1 MKAVT
6 YFAIALTLFSSL
18 TFAQE
23 SANESEPEKAFISD
37 ELFIYM
43 LAGAGTNY
51 RILGSINAGDEIS
64 LTGEEANGYTQIID
78 SKQRAGWIE
87 SKFVSENPSLRTVI
101 AQLNSELASYNETE
115 QRLNQ
120 DINSQQTTISDLEQ
134 QNKSLQ
140 GELKSLTTQFDE
152 LKLQVDNQ
160 DLELKKQYFFYGAM
174 VLGIGL
180 LLGIILP
187 HLTAKKRKTS
197 SWG

>member
-6 YFAIALTLFSSL
+6 YFVIALTLFSSL

-23 SANESEPEKAFISD
+23 SANESDLEKAFISD

-78 SKQRAGWIE
+78 SKQRTGWIE

>member
-23 SANESEPEKAFISD
+23 SANESELEKAFISD

-120 DINSQQTTISDLEQ
+120 DIHSQQTTISDLEQ

-160 DLELKKQYFFYGAM
+160 DFFYGAM

>member
-23 SANESEPEKAFISD
+23 SANESELEKAFISD

-120 DINSQQTTISDLEQ
+120 DIHSQQTTISDLEQ